1 MISTSM
7 ENRLYSIINRLYVAM
22 CGCATGI
29 LGFFGNVDSN
39 IHLILVLEGG
49 TLGAFIVFAAFCS
62 SLALLAEL
70 VRTEIFHK
78 RALKHRHL
86 LFVAVAF
93 CWLCLLFL
101 GVNRVHAGVQMFWIA
116 NIWLTVATAL
126 VDAHSRGNHGA
137 EYRQVGHH

>member
-1 MISTSM
+1 M
-7 ENRLYSIINRLYVAM
+7 ENRLYSIVNRLYVAM
-22 CGCATGI
+22 CGFATGI

-101 GVNRVHAGVQMFWIA
+101 GVNRPLDIPIHDQIFKRPTIA
-116 NIWLTVATAL
+116 TKS
-126 VDAHSRGNHGA
+126 SRWHNNTNTKPA
-137 EYRQVGHH
+137 FQ